1 MDPPKRL
8 EMMHEA
14 FPARAREDLHDP
26 APPAGHPWAVR
37 KGIHA
42 QHRADN
48 VLEATWVRID

>member
-1 MDPPKRL
+1 V
-8 EMMHEA
+8 
-14 FPARAREDLHDP
+14 RENIYTIPLHRQVI
-26 APPAGHPWAVR
+26 PWAVR